1 MTNYKVIII
10 ETLSRVVD
18 VEASSEEMAMRVVKR
33 MYRDEEITLDY
44 ADFDDVEFRANKD

>member
-1 MTNYKVIII
+1 MANYKVVIV
-10 ETLSRVVD
+10 ETLSRVVE

-44 ADFDDVEFRANKD
+44 ADLEDVEFL